1 MWQLYLSLV
10 TALLH
15 ELCDFIDCVSVAATI
30 MAEVGLFEAD
40 VADEELSNEQRM
52 ESEVKSKLSL
62 DEFDVRR
69 KMVAAEME
77 ARLAAMRVHQDVPD
91 PGLQASSIPAAP
103 IADEVVEDNDVPCVL
118 HQAATSSSALAPLA
132 TSSRPMP
139 PGRRPRSCRSRS
151 QRDESIAHLESSR
164 DRMKE
169 SAPSFLSE
177 LAGRLTQNASDDIS
191 DSDEIEE

>member
-10 TALLH
+10 AALLH
-15 ELCDFIDCVSVAATI
+15 ELCDFIDFMSVAATI

-40 VADEELSNEQRM
+40 VADEELSNGQRM

-103 IADEVVEDNDVPCVL
+103 IADKVVEDNDVPWVL
-118 HQAATSSSALAPLA
+118 HQAATSSSALTPLA

-139 PGRRPRSCRSRS
+139 PGRRPRSYRSRS
-151 QRDESIAHLESSR
+151 QRDENIAHLESSR

-177 LAGRLTQNASDDIS
+177 LAGRFTQNASDNIS